1 MSLRDYEK
9 WAPVGPLVPLLVL
22 VPWLRDSASFFN
34 CPVGSMVLICGL
46 ELLFCYLVVMGMAG
60 PVISNLSPKVTL
72 LLSVWGLAAVLAV
85 AQADLVFPA
94 IARQTEWLCH
104 ILFAL
109 YLARY
114 LRVNPRL
121 NALLPALV
129 LAGFLLTAG
138 QLLAAWHTTTLPRQ
152 QSWINLIPGF
162 RNIRFFGM
170 YLVPA
175 LLFPLLFV
183 CKSQERGIRALPIF
197 LYSSFCWALVFWT
210 GGRGLL
216 LSLVATIVL
225 LGKVVKSP
233 RRQWLAKFAG
243 GSAILGMVL
252 SVLYFVPGQSI
263 FSLARWQM
271 GGTVDEFSSSRIS
284 IWQEVWRSYL
294 EQPWFGF
301 GPDGYA
307 YMQPKVE
314 LSMLHPHN
322 IILQF
327 LGEWGVIGGAALLLL
342 LITGMRNIVARIK
355 LDADPERRI
364 IRTAALGVITCLLF
378 LSLVSG
384 SFYYPFSLLFVAVA
398 FAVGLQDFARP
409 APSTTAEA
417 KVYPIRQNVFGRGF
431 IGLLAIIV
439 LLHGTV
445 FGLQFGR
452 APASPTSFRARL
464 VYYFPSS
471 LEGDGILQW
480 IRAWQDPY
488 PEAAYAWSLWA
499 QQRAR
504 AKWYYYLGGA
514 EVLKARGER
523 AAAANSLRQALALC
537 PARLLE
543 CSEIKL

>member
-1 MSLRDYEK
+1 MALSDYEK
-9 WAPVGPLVPLLVL
+9 WAPVGPLVPLLVF
-22 VPWLRDSASFFN
+22 VPWLRDSVSFFN

-46 ELLFCYLVVMGMAG
+46 ELLFCYLVVMGMDG
-60 PVISNLSPKVTL
+60 PVLGNLSPKVTL
-72 LLSVWGLAAVLAV
+72 LLSGWGLTAVLAV
-85 AQADLVFPA
+85 AAADLVFPA
-94 IARQTEWLCH
+94 LARQTEWLCH
-104 ILFAL
+104 ILFGL
-109 YLARY
+109 YLACY
-114 LRVNPRL
+114 LGANPRL
-121 NALLPALV
+121 NGLLPALV

-138 QLLAAWHTTTLPRQ
+138 QLLVAWSGTTLPRQ

-162 RNIRFFGM
+162 RNIRFFGL

-183 CKSQERGIRALPIF
+183 YKSQGRGIRALPIF
-197 LYSSFCWALVFWT
+197 LYSAICWALVFWS

-225 LGKVVKSP
+225 LGKVVQSP
-233 RRQWLAKFAG
+233 RRHWLYKFSA

-252 SVLYFVPGQSI
+252 SAPFLVPGQSI
-263 FSLARWQM
+263 FSPARWQT

-284 IWQEVWRSYL
+284 IWQEAWGRYL
-294 EQPWFGF
+294 EHPWLGW

-307 YMQPKVE
+307 YLQPKVE

-327 LGEWGVIGGAALLLL
+327 LGEWGGIGGAALLLL
-342 LITGMRNIVARIK
+342 LIMGLRNIVAKIK
-355 LDADPERRI
+355 QDDDPELRI
-364 IRTAALGVITCLLF
+364 VRVAALGVIICLLF
-378 LSLVSG
+378 LGLVSG

-398 FAVGLQDFARP
+398 FAVGLQNSAGP
-409 APSTTAEA
+409 ASSATA
-417 KVYPIRQNVFGRGF
+417 KQRGYPIRQKVFGRGF
-431 IGLLAIIV
+431 IGLLALIV

-452 APASPTSFRARL
+452 VPASPTSIRARV

-471 LEGDGILQW
+471 LEGDGILRW
-480 IRAWQDPY
+480 IRAWREPY

-499 QQRAR
+499 QKRAR

-514 EVLKARGER
+514 EVLMAGGDRT
-523 AAAANSLRQALALC
+523 AAESSLRQALAFC
-537 PARLLE
+537 PQRLPE
-543 CSEIKL
+543 CLDIKL